1 MDRLQLTQNNK
12 LDLYNILDFNTMPF
26 IVKNK

>member
-26 IVKNK
+26 IVKK